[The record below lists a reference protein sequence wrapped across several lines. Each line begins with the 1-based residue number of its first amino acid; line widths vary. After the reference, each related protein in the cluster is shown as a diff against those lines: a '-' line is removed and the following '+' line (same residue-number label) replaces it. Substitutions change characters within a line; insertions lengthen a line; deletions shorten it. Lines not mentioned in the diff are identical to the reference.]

1 MARSMFKL
9 NFSTKKLFVSVVV
22 FQLLAVLFFA
32 DFHLGTVKHEL
43 GEKPHIHFSF
53 NEDEHSHD
61 GHHTGSL
68 LVDVESLFHEHDH
81 ASEIHIHLN
90 LIEAKPTVQA
100 LLNLPASETFLS
112 SNSAISSVGQKPLL
126 PPPTA

>member
-32 DFHLGTVKHEL
+32 DFHLGMGEHEL
-43 GEKPHIHFSF
+43 GEKPHIHLSL
-53 NEDEHSHD
+53 NEHD
-61 GHHTGSL
+61 HHHYTDHRDSLVVYTESL
-68 LVDVESLFHEHDH
+68 LHEHDH

-90 LIEAKPTVQA
+90 LIEAKPADQA
-100 LLNLPASETFLS
+100 LLNLLASETFLYF
-112 SNSAISSVGQKPLL
+112 NSAISSIAQKPLL